1 MSKINIGKDLY
12 LKGRIGWKGLKKDE
26 YLKKSEYRIINATAL
41 EDRIIDWRKSGYI
54 SKERYEESPEIMLKE
69 KDILISKDGTLGKIG
84 FVNNLEEK
92 TTVASGIFVLRN
104 TKNEILDT
112 EYMYH
117 YLKSNIFKRFINKN
131 KALGS
136 TILHLYQKDLEK
148 LEIELPA
155 IERQRK
161 ISRILSNLD
170 NKIELNN
177 KLNQKLEEMAKTLY
191 DYWFVQFD
199 FPNENGEPYKSSGG
213 RMVFDERIG
222 REVPVGWEVRK
233 IEDYCN
239 IFTGKKN
246 VTESLECGKY
256 KFFSCAPEYRYS
268 NEKLY
273 SGKAILISGNGS
285 YTGRTIFIEDKFDL
299 YQRTYACV
307 NKDEKDDILY
317 YIFFSMLKYFV
328 PKVSGG
334 THGSAIPYIVY
345 NDIAKEK
352 ILIKNNIINKFLS
365 IVVPYQ
371 KKIRKIKEENEKLIG
386 LRDWLLPMLMN
397 GQIKIEDKGKKES
410 E

>member
-1 MSKINIGKDLY
+1 MERFKKR
-12 LKGRIGWKGLKKDE
+12 RIF
-26 YLKKSEYRIINATAL
+26 KKSEYRIINATAL

-371 KKIRKIKEENEKLIG
+371 KK
-386 LRDWLLPMLMN
+386 
-397 GQIKIEDKGKKES
+397 
-410 E
+410 